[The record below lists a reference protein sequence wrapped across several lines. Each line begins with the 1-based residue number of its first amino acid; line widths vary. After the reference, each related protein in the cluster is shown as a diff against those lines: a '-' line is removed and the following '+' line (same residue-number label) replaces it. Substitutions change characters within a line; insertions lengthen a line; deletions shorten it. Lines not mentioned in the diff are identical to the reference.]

1 MELRHRPAIGRVTLS
16 IVDRSGRRPTQI
28 RTHMTRAGL
37 FAPVALLLGLVTA
50 SSPALA
56 QGGKPAAS
64 GRATTRITLNGNQP
78 PAISIDY
85 GQPHARG
92 RTVNGALA
100 GDLGTVWRLGAN
112 EATTLRTD
120 VDLTIGRLTVPKG
133 AYTLAAVTS
142 ATGTWQLIVNKKTGQ
157 WGIPYDSTTELGRTP
172 LTSRTLSTPIDAFSM
187 WLVPAPDGSPS
198 GEIRF
203 AWGTKE
209 FTAPWRV
216 K

>member
-1 MELRHRPAIGRVTLS
+1 MAFSDTPFSPWNRY
-16 IVDRSGRRPTQI
+16 
-28 RTHMTRAGL
+28 MTRAGL
-37 FAPVALLLGLVTA
+37 LTPMTLLVVLTTS
-50 SSPALA
+50 SSPTLA
-56 QGGKPAAS
+56 QQGRPAAS

-142 ATGTWQLIVNKKTGQ
+142 ATGAWQLIVNTKTGQ

-172 LTSRTLSTPIDAFSM
+172 LTSKTLATPIDAFSM
-187 WLVPAPDGSPS
+187 WLVPASDGSAS

-209 FTAPWRV
+209 FSAPWKV

>member
-1 MELRHRPAIGRVTLS
+1 
-16 IVDRSGRRPTQI
+16 
-28 RTHMTRAGL
+28 MTRAGL
-37 FAPVALLLGLVTA
+37 FAPVALLIGLVTA
-50 SSPALA
+50 SSAAPAQA
-56 QGGKPAAS
+56 GKPAAS

-142 ATGTWQLIVNKKTGQ
+142 ATGAWQLIVNKKTGQ

-172 LTSRTLSTPIDAFSM
+172 LTSRTLATPIDAFSM
-187 WLVPAPDGSPS
+187 WLVPAPDGSQS